1 MGNAVSESLYD
12 LSCLLPVLSPLVLLP
27 FFSFPLGW
35 TQAVGSGVL
44 RSFAGHGSRRRGDSS
59 PLQGCLCLEN
69 PELTILSP
77 KASVKLFQFSLTLI
91 LGTVHPERVREFCC
105 SAAYIQGG
113 SESGHS
119 PGLGGLSTS
128 NSGIP
133 LMSCSKDW
141 V

>member
-35 TQAVGSGVL
+35 TQAVGSSVL

-59 PLQGCLCLEN
+59 PLQGRLCLEN
-69 PELTILSP
+69 PELTIFSP
-77 KASVKLFQFSLTLI
+77 KASVKLSQFI
-91 LGTVHPERVREFCC
+91 LKLVLDTVHPERVKELHTD
-105 SAAYIQGG
+105 IQGG

-119 PGLGGLSTS
+119 PELGGLSVTRGFHGCLS
-128 NSGIP
+128 
-133 LMSCSKDW
+133 SKDW
-141 V
+141 I